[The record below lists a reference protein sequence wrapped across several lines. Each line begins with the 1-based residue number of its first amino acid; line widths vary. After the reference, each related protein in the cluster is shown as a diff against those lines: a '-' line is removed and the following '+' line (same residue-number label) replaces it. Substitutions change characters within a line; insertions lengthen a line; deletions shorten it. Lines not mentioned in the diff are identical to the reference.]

1 MATVLWDDVLDL
13 ITPEIPSCPESIIT
27 KYLPIVASDF
37 FARTHLWRVSL
48 EDMSTVVNQS
58 TYDLVAGFF
67 DTKIESVLSLNVD
80 YKNMT
85 HTDSRLVDQEYLTR
99 TGQPTHFWVVDDTS
113 IRLFYIPD
121 RVLDITGEVVL
132 KPSRTARGIPSWV
145 YETWI
150 DTIIS
155 GTLYRLCRI
164 KEKDWTDPEFASL
177 HKGFYEQGVTNSRIR
192 DMRNVQLRAK
202 MQRF

>member
-1 MATVLWDDVLDL
+1 MSTVLWDDVLHL
-13 ITPEIPSCPESIIT
+13 ITPEISTCPEETI
-27 KYLPIVASDF
+27 KEYLPIVASDF
-37 FARTHLWRVSL
+37 FARTHLWRMSL
-48 EDMSTVVNQS
+48 EQMSTIVDQAN
-58 TYDLVAGFF
+58 YDLTAGCY
-67 DTKIESVLSLNVD
+67 DAKIESVLWLKVD
-80 YKNMT
+80 DKNMT
-85 HTDSRLVDQEYLTR
+85 HTDSRLVNPEYLST
-99 TGQPTHFWVVDDTS
+99 TGQPTHFWVVNDTE

-121 RVLDITGEVVL
+121 QVWTIKGEVAL

-164 KEKDWTDPEFASL
+164 KDKDWTDPEFAAL

-192 DMRNVQLRAK
+192 DMRNAK
-202 MQRF
+202 LQVRMRHF